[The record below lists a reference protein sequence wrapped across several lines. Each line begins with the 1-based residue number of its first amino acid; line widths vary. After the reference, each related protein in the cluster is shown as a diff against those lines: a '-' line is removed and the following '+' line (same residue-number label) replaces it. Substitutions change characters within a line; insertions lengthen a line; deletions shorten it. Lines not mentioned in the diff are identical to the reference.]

1 MTDAFIRL
9 RNRLENTADNDIHNA
24 AKLCF
29 CGAFHLNGCYND
41 EKTKKFPAKY

>member
-9 RNRLENTADNDIHNA
+9 RNRLENTADNDIYNA

-29 CGAFHLNGCYND
+29 CGVFHLND
-41 EKTKKFPAKY
+41 AIMTKKQKNFLAKY